1 MVRLRYLGLVNPS
14 HRLEALSPARDAL
27 IAMLRAYAATSP
39 EHRALGDAI
48 SAVDNLAK
56 VIANEPELFLS
67 RRHSAG

>member
-1 MVRLRYLGLVNPS
+1 MVRRSYLGLINPS
-14 HRLEALSPARDAL
+14 QRLEALRPARDTL
-27 IAMLRAYAATSP
+27 IAMLRAYAPTSS

-48 SAVDNLAK
+48 SAIDNLAK